1 MTYEQSIDLAELQAD
16 MAFEAYLTAF
26 DEDAHPETLDSLET
40 EALIAR
46 SCYDDLRSQGLGHW
60 PRHPCGSSDPQ
71 GFDAVSQKLRYSLK
85 GCDSRHFARDIF
97 VFLAPDPRPAR
108 TLDMSA
114 FTRCADTA
122 SRSFS
127 PADFHH
133 RWSLRMFH
141 AALRRGFAHV
151 QFPQ

>member
-1 MTYEQSIDLAELQAD
+1 MTYQHSIDLAELRAD
-16 MAFEAYLTAF
+16 MAF
-26 DEDAHPETLDSLET
+26 DEDAHPETLGSLET
-40 EALIAR
+40 EALIAHSR
-46 SCYDDLRSQGLGHW
+46 YDDLRSQGLGHW

-71 GFDAVSQKLRYSLK
+71 GFEAVSQKLRYALK